1 MRVCSRSLPIALI
14 FSGMLTLQVQPS
26 LRAAPAPTDSHS
38 TPAPLA
44 VVVLAEI
51 AHIGNAN
58 AAGGTTVYPGD
69 TLDTGAG
76 GEMRLTVAT
85 GQVYLLS
92 DSAANVLGS
101 GSALQAA
108 IVRGTV
114 GFSSLTD
121 RQFQIVTPEGI
132 VGAADG
138 RPAYGQVT
146 ITGPN
151 DIVISVYTGAL
162 VLHRGS
168 QTLIVKAG
176 QSYYVSLVPDPQPPQ
191 RKAGVVAA
199 YNYHLVWRI
208 IIVSTAAG
216 IGYWFWRIYCESPID
231 P

>member
-1 MRVCSRSLPIALI
+1 MRVCSRSLLIALI
-14 FSGMLTLQVQPS
+14 SSGMLTLQVQPS
-26 LRAAPAPTDSHS
+26 LQAAPAPTDSRAIQ
-38 TPAPLA
+38 APLA
-44 VVVLAEI
+44 VVVLAEL

-69 TLDTGAG
+69 TLDTEPG
-76 GEMRLTVAT
+76 GELRLTVAG

-101 GSALQAA
+101 GSTLQAA
-108 IVRGTV
+108 IVRGTL

-121 RQFQIVTPEGI
+121 QQFQIVTPEGI

-138 RPAYGQVT
+138 PLAYGQVT
-146 ITGPN
+146 ITGAN
-151 DIVISVYTGAL
+151 DIVISAYTGAL
-162 VLHRGS
+162 ALHRGS

-191 RKAGVVAA
+191 RKAGVVKT
-199 YNYHLVWRI
+199 YNFHLVWRI
-208 IIVSTAAG
+208 IVISGLGTT
-216 IGYWFWRIYCESPID
+216 GYLIWRKYCESPVD